1 MSIAQVKELIL
12 DDFQESNPI
21 KAEVEEKSKCKTMLS
36 DIVENSRQLFVS
48 PILRFTIISIVIN
61 FTFHIGYYG
70 LMMWFPEL
78 FNRFDEFHRDQPGVV
93 ASICHV
99 TDYVVNK
106 GSHSVENVCSDKI
119 GASVFMESL
128 ITVASAIPANI
139 IAVLGM
145 DRLGRKFFLGIYFNR
160 NNRKITKFIAKVQRE
175 RKRKIIFFL
184 FFYI

>member
-1 MSIAQVKELIL
+1 MIL
-12 DDFQESNPI
+12 DDFQESNPV

-36 DIVENSRQLFVS
+36 DIVENSRQLFVT

-78 FNRFDEFHRDQPGVV
+78 FNRFDEFNRDHPGAA
-93 ASICHV
+93 ASICEV

-106 GSHSVENVCSDKI
+106 GSHSDENFCSDKI

-145 DRLGRKFFLGIYFNR
+145 DRLGRKFFLGI
-160 NNRKITKFIAKVQRE
+160 
-175 RKRKIIFFL
+175 
-184 FFYI
+184 

>member
-1 MSIAQVKELIL
+1 MRELII
-12 DDFQESNPI
+12 DDFRESNPA
-21 KAEVEEKSKCKTMLS
+21 KAEVEEKGKCKTMLG
-36 DIVENSRQLFVS
+36 DIVENSRQLFIT

-78 FNRFDEFHRDQPGVV
+78 FNRFDEYHRDQPGVV
-93 ASICHV
+93 ASICQV

-119 GASVFMESL
+119 GTSVFMESL

-145 DRLGRKFFLGIYFNR
+145 DRLGRKFFLGAYFSRRSR
-160 NNRKITKFIAKVQRE
+160 NTDGNCRDKAYTKTIISRSTSPFIPLSE
-175 RKRKIIFFL
+175 L
-184 FFYI
+184 

>member
-1 MSIAQVKELIL
+1 MIL
-12 DDFQESNPI
+12 DDFQESNSM
-21 KAEVEEKSKCKTMLS
+21 KDEVEEKSKCKTMLG
-36 DIVENSRQLFVS
+36 DIVENSRQLFVT

-78 FNRFDEFHRDQPGVV
+78 FNRFDEFHRDQPGEV
-93 ASICHV
+93 ASICQV

-106 GSHSVENVCSDKI
+106 GSHSIENVCSDKI

-145 DRLGRKFFLGIYFNR
+145 DRLGRKFFLGIYLDM
-160 NNRKITKFIAKVQRE
+160 
-175 RKRKIIFFL
+175 KIIESNEETVATKRNVL
-184 FFYI
+184 HLL